1 MSASADEEDY
11 ESEPE
16 PEPGPGPEPGP
27 EQVRGGRR
35 SLQREGR
42 GGGRAGPA
50 AGPGTMWGRQRAQ
63 LGPAR
68 RERRRHRGPGRVRG
82 PRVGAG
88 PAGQGRAAP
97 GAGGAGGPA
106 AVVGCGSGFVAGFL
120 GVVRDFGLRCRDPAP
135 RSGPGPWAGSW
146 PGMGGVERRVRAKM
160 ERELLLLLVRFVFRR
175 FFFPFEGRRR
185 NFLDLWSNL

>member
-97 GAGGAGGPA
+97 GAGGAGGPRGRRG
-106 AVVGCGSGFVAGFL
+106 VWVGFCSRLPRRTAGLRAPVPGPGASFRAGSVGRVVAGD
-120 GVVRDFGLRCRDPAP
+120 GRCGA
-135 RSGPGPWAGSW
+135 
-146 PGMGGVERRVRAKM
+146 
-160 ERELLLLLVRFVFRR
+160 
-175 FFFPFEGRRR
+175 EGAC
-185 NFLDLWSNL
+185 